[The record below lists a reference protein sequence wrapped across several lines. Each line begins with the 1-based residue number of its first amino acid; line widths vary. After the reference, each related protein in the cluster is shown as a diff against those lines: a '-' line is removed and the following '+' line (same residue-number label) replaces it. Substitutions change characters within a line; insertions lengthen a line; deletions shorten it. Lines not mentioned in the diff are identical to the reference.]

1 MTMFNAKV
9 FWKFEIFELSE
20 NLRKLCVST
29 KFQYRKIKW
38 NFGIVCNSNDWN
50 TYLKFILDLLI
61 IFYGYF
67 KVIIVSHLNLSNLGL
82 SSTQVRILVQ
92 VSSMSP
98 ATNKGNN
105 LISSLIII
113 TTMIVF
119 IIYPLTTLCSPTQK
133 QTAFPLSSFDLFTI
147 SQTLIKI
154 FWSMR
159 YFNFEPAF
167 NMYFW
172 TSFIY
177 FKIYLNQLSGQD
189 LLRIANSSDNSK
201 VWVANLLDVM

>member
-29 KFQYRKIKW
+29 KFQYQEIKW
-38 NFGIVCNSNDWN
+38 NFGIVCSCKDGN

-92 VSSMSP
+92 AYSQWVQLQIRVTILYHHLS
-98 ATNKGNN
+98 
-105 LISSLIII
+105 SSL
-113 TTMIVF
+113 
-119 IIYPLTTLCSPTQK
+119 PW
-133 QTAFPLSSFDLFTI
+133 SSSLYI
-147 SQTLIKI
+147 LWQH
-154 FWSMR
+154 
-159 YFNFEPAF
+159 YV
-167 NMYFW
+167 
-172 TSFIY
+172 
-177 FKIYLNQLSGQD
+177 
-189 LLRIANSSDNSK
+189 LLRKNKLHFRYRVLIF
-201 VWVANLLDVM
+201 LQ

>member
-92 VSSMSP
+92 AYSQWVQLQIRVTILS
-98 ATNKGNN
+98 
-105 LISSLIII
+105 SSLIII
-113 TTMIVF
+113 TIMIVF

-147 SQTLIKI
+147 S
-154 FWSMR
+154 
-159 YFNFEPAF
+159 
-167 NMYFW
+167 
-172 TSFIY
+172 
-177 FKIYLNQLSGQD
+177 
-189 LLRIANSSDNSK
+189 
-201 VWVANLLDVM
+201 